1 MNKIECHPWPP
12 FAPEGARILFLG
24 SFPPPA
30 VRWSM
35 EFYYPNYGNDFWRI
49 LGIIFFDEKEH
60 FVEKAAKKFREEEI
74 RRFLT
79 EKGIAIYDT
88 ALEVRR
94 LKDNA
99 SDKFLEVVTPVDI
112 GALLATMPQ
121 CHAIVTTGQKAT
133 DTLTAATGC
142 EEPAIGEKTTAT
154 IGGRTI
160 NFWRMPSTSR
170 AYPLAVEKKAEHYRA
185 MFQAEKMV

>member
-1 MNKIECHPWPP
+1 MNKIERHPWPP
-12 FAPEGARILFLG
+12 FAPDGARILFLG

-35 EFYYPNYGNDFWRI
+35 EFYYPNFGNDFWRI

-60 FVEKAAKKFREEEI
+60 FVEKAAKKFREEDI
-74 RRFLT
+74 KQFLT

-99 SDKFLEVVTPVDI
+99 SDKTLEVVTPTDI
-112 GALLATMPQ
+112 PSLLSAIPQ
-121 CHAIVTTGQKAT
+121 CTAIVTTGQKAT
-133 DTLTAATGC
+133 GIIVETFGC
-142 EEPAIGEKTTAT
+142 KEPPIGQFSEVE
-154 IGGRTI
+154 IGDKAMR
-160 NFWRMPSTSR
+160 FWRMPSSSR
-170 AYPLAVEKKAEHYRA
+170 AYPLSIEKKAAYYRNITEKEHI
-185 MFQAEKMV
+185 M